1 MMPTPLV
8 IIFIVAL
15 CLLGFLIWWLIFESE
30 GIYLGTRMVIWLYD
44 IYASRYDA
52 IKGFDD
58 VDEHLLLA
66 QPIMAR
72 LHPHTNPLVLDVATG
87 TGRLPLALCQHA
99 RFDGRIIGVDASPK
113 MLAIAQQKITDQH
126 FEEFVTFQIGEGTQ
140 LSFED
145 SSFDVVTCLEALEF
159 MPDPEKAIAECI
171 RVLRPGGLLL
181 TTQRINTRWLPGK
194 LWSDDDFGNILEQN
208 QMQVIEFQPWMT
220 DYKLVWGMKAGKSA
234 FIGA

>member
-1 MMPTPLV
+1 MPSVLILAIIIAV
-8 IIFIVAL
+8 IAL
-15 CLLGFLIWWLIFESE
+15 IAFLIWWLIFESE
-30 GIYLGTRMVIWLYD
+30 GIYLGKRVVIWLYD

-99 RFDGRIIGVDASPK
+99 RFDGHIMGVDASQK
-113 MLAIAQQKITDQH
+113 MLAVAHQKIADQH
-126 FEEFVTFQIGEGTQ
+126 FEEFVSFQIGEGTH
-140 LSFED
+140 LP
-145 SSFDVVTCLEALEF
+145 FDDARFDIVTCLEALEF
-159 MPDPEKAIAECI
+159 MPNPEKALAECI
-171 RVLRPGGLLL
+171 RVLRPGGILL

-194 LWSDDDFGNILEQN
+194 LWSDDDLRQILEAQHI
-208 QMQVIEFQPWMT
+208 QTIEFYTWMT
-220 DYKLVWGMKAGKSA
+220 DYKLVWGVKAGKSA
-234 FIGA
+234 FIGK